1 VDAVSPASAKL
12 SAVVVVP
19 ICVKDVQLA
28 PAQRS
33 TRYPTTATLSVDAVQ
48 VSPICVAEEA
58 TAVRPDGAVGAV
70 VSGAELMA
78 TVADADFVG
87 SACEM
92 AETVTV
98 AGFGTAEG
106 AV

>member
-1 VDAVSPASAKL
+1 M
-12 SAVVVVP
+12 
-19 ICVKDVQLA
+19 
-28 PAQRS
+28 
-33 TRYPTTATLSVDAVQ
+33 DAVQ

-58 TAVRPDGAVGAV
+58 TAVRPDGAVGAI
-70 VSGAELMA
+70 VSGVELIA
-78 TVADADFVG
+78 TVADADFVV

>member
-1 VDAVSPASAKL
+1 MTPFTCHVTAVLVVFVTVAVNDCVLVVTTDATVGEIEITTGFCDAVI
-12 SAVVVVP
+12 V
-19 ICVKDVQLA
+19 
-28 PAQRS
+28 
-33 TRYPTTATLSVDAVQ
+33 
-48 VSPICVAEEA
+48 
-58 TAVRPDGAVGAV
+58 
-70 VSGAELMA
+70 